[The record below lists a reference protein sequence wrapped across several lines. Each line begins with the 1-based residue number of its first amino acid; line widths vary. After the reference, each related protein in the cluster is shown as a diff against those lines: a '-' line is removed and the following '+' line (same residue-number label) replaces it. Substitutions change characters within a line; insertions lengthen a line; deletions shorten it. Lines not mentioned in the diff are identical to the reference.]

1 MKKHQKDERVIRVA
15 GGFQTVDP
23 SQWSEDLMLRL
34 RSAWATDAGE
44 KMAMLT
50 QIAGKQEQLL
60 AQLGPS
66 NPVVRPSQY
75 INTLK
80 KMAEMAGF
88 ADTDQFFTSG
98 EQLDQ
103 ALAQQAQ
110 QQQEPKEDPEI
121 ALKREKMM
129 AELELERE
137 KLKAVELRLSRWK
150 RN

>member
-1 MKKHQKDERVIRVA
+1 MRASKK
-15 GGFQTVDP
+15 
-23 SQWSEDLMLRL
+23 
-34 RSAWATDAGE
+34 
-44 KMAMLT
+44 
-50 QIAGKQEQLL
+50 QLL

-110 QQQEPKEDPEI
+110 QEQQPQEDPEI

-129 AELELERE
+129 AEIELERE
-137 KLKAVELRLSRWK
+137 KLKAELELRRFEMEAELDLRRQKLALGGSVSDNLPRA
-150 RN
+150 